1 MLDAKFKSYPKMFY
15 FFIFRMNFLT
25 MIGFEKMANF
35 SLASSFEIVS
45 QLEETFADINS
56 VLWNGD
62 SDGKFFS

>member
-1 MLDAKFKSYPKMFY
+1 MVGL
-15 FFIFRMNFLT
+15 
-25 MIGFEKMANF
+25 EKMANF

-62 SDGKFFS
+62 SDGKVFYDIDKLWIGHKTQSYKAQDLITKF